1 MDGVAPG
8 RCWSVCTSRGREMN
22 GKVRHPLRL
31 TAMLYLLD
39 YGAGNIQSLANS
51 LTKLGYTYEWVREPS
66 DICKA
71 DKLLFP
77 GVGSFASAMDA
88 LHAKGYVEPLRA
100 YIQSGKPLM
109 GICVGMQVLF
119 EGSDESPGVP
129 GLGIVP
135 ARVGRFATQDALGR
149 KAVPHMGWSLAN
161 VVKWDGCADQRHELA
176 RSYGMHDSNP
186 SHYYFVHS
194 YRVAWDA
201 NVAEWALTT
210 TQYGNEV
217 FVSSIQHANVFATQF
232 HPEKSGQAGLDLLA
246 AWLRLEHVEPVTR
259 VGRPVLSTE
268 HMPTR
273 RIVACLDVRSN
284 DAGDLVV
291 TKGESYDVRERGEQD
306 AGASHVRNMGKPVEL
321 AQRYYDEGADEIAFL
336 NITSFRNWA
345 LNDQPMLSL
354 LNVAAAT
361 IFVPLTVG
369 GGIRDFTDPDGT
381 FHPALKVA
389 HAYFRAGA
397 DKVSIGSEAVYA
409 VEQLLARANEAG
421 DMSGDPVAAPGAALR
436 GDTGIEQIA
445 HAYGVQAVVVSVDPK
460 RVYVESA
467 EAAGVHAPSVVFGPD
482 ERPETRGQPV
492 CWWYKCTVKG
502 GREERDVDVV
512 QLARGV
518 ERLGA
523 GELLVNSI
531 DRDGSHAG
539 FDVQLVDLVRSSVSI
554 PVVASSGAGCADHF
568 CEVFAPRPEAQ
579 GASIEAALAAGIFH
593 RQQVSIASVKARCTS
608 AGFSV
613 RHA

>member
-1 MDGVAPG
+1 
-8 RCWSVCTSRGREMN
+8 
-22 GKVRHPLRL
+22 
-31 TAMLYLLD
+31 
-39 YGAGNIQSLANS
+39 
-51 LTKLGYTYEWVREPS
+51 
-66 DICKA
+66 
-71 DKLLFP
+71 
-77 GVGSFASAMDA
+77 
-88 LHAKGYVEPLRA
+88 
-100 YIQSGKPLM
+100 
-109 GICVGMQVLF
+109 
-119 EGSDESPGVP
+119 
-129 GLGIVP
+129 
-135 ARVGRFATQDALGR
+135 
-149 KAVPHMGWSLAN
+149 
-161 VVKWDGCADQRHELA
+161 
-176 RSYGMHDSNP
+176 
-186 SHYYFVHS
+186 
-194 YRVAWDA
+194 
-201 NVAEWALTT
+201 
-210 TQYGNEV
+210 
-217 FVSSIQHANVFATQF
+217 
-232 HPEKSGQAGLDLLA
+232 
-246 AWLRLEHVEPVTR
+246 
-259 VGRPVLSTE
+259 
-268 HMPTR
+268 
-273 RIVACLDVRSN
+273 
-284 DAGDLVV
+284 
-291 TKGESYDVRERGEQD
+291 
-306 AGASHVRNMGKPVEL
+306 
-321 AQRYYDEGADEIAFL
+321 
-336 NITSFRNWA
+336 
-345 LNDQPMLSL
+345 MLSL

>member
-1 MDGVAPG
+1 
-8 RCWSVCTSRGREMN
+8 
-22 GKVRHPLRL
+22 
-31 TAMLYLLD
+31 
-39 YGAGNIQSLANS
+39 
-51 LTKLGYTYEWVREPS
+51 
-66 DICKA
+66 
-71 DKLLFP
+71 
-77 GVGSFASAMDA
+77 
-88 LHAKGYVEPLRA
+88 
-100 YIQSGKPLM
+100 
-109 GICVGMQVLF
+109 
-119 EGSDESPGVP
+119 
-129 GLGIVP
+129 
-135 ARVGRFATQDALGR
+135 
-149 KAVPHMGWSLAN
+149 
-161 VVKWDGCADQRHELA
+161 
-176 RSYGMHDSNP
+176 MHDSNP

-259 VGRPVLSTE
+259 VGRPVTSTE

-568 CEVFAPRPEAQ
+568 CEIFAPRPGAQ

-593 RQQVSIASVKARCTS
+593 RQEVSIASVKARCAS